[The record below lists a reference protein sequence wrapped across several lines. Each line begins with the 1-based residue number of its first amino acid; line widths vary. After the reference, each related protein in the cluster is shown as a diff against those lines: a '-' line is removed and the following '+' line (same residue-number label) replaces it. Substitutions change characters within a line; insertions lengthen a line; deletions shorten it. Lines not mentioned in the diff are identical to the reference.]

1 MLSIHALLV
10 LPPDS
15 MTVTGVPRRFRT
27 LSSKIGPPEFWTRQ
41 SPPYSCST
49 LDHVTGVVTTSS
61 DSEADRGRD
70 TYIGDG
76 LPDLEKMRG
85 WSRVKPMVEICG
97 SK

>member
-1 MLSIHALLV
+1 MLLIHALLL

-15 MTVTGVPRRFRT
+15 MTVTGVLRRFRT
-27 LSSKIGPPEFWTRQ
+27 LSTKIGPPEFWMRP

-49 LDHVTGVVTTSS
+49 LDHVMGAVTTSS

-70 TYIGDG
+70 TCIGDG

-85 WSRVKPMVEICG
+85 GLE
-97 SK
+97 